1 MYLTGSVYGEEND
14 VFTGSGKREEK
25 DGQNRF
31 SLLRRE
37 ECIGQVE
44 VREKKMLYRT
54 GSGEREEKDDQDR
67 FMLERREKC
76 AGHHELIL
84 I

>member
-1 MYLTGSVYGEEND
+1 MYLTGPVYGEQKD
-14 VFTGSGKREEK
+14 VLTGSGKREEK

-31 SLLRRE
+31 SLVRRE
-37 ECIGQVE
+37 DCIGQVE

-54 GSGEREEKDDQDR
+54 GSGQREEKDEQDR

-76 AGHHELIL
+76 I
-84 I
+84 

>member
-1 MYLTGSVYGEEND
+1 MYLTGPVYEEDKD
-14 VFTGSGKREEK
+14 VFTGSGKREEN

-31 SLLRRE
+31 SLVRRE

-54 GSGEREEKDDQDR
+54 GS
-67 FMLERREKC
+67 L
-76 AGHHELIL
+76 
-84 I
+84 